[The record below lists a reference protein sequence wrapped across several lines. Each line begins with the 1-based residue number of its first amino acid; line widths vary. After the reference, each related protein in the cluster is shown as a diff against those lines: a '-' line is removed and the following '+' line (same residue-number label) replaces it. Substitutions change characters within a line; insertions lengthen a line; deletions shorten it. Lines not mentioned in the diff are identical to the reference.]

1 MSGIRVLI
9 VDDSLVFREMLS
21 KELMPHLP
29 SGSVIE
35 KAMDP
40 FEARDKIL
48 AFDPDVMLLDIE
60 MPKMDGVEFLRRL
73 LSQYDQPTIMLSGTP
88 EYRQLALSA
97 GAVDFVVKPSG
108 NLRLAGG
115 DFFIS
120 LAAKLCAAA
129 TARTSQHKEM
139 KRLIAL
145 GASTGGTEALASV
158 LNAMEPPLPP
168 IVIVQHI
175 PPMFSRLFAERLDHD
190 TKFSV
195 KEAENG
201 DVATPNHVYVA
212 PGDKHLRVMGRR
224 GPIRISCKK
233 GEKVNGHCPS
243 VDVMFDSV
251 AENVGLAAL
260 GVIFTGMGSD
270 GAKGLLKVRAS
281 GAMTIGQ
288 DERTCVVYGMP
299 RVAYEIGAVKQQLPL
314 QMIPGAITAWAHG
327 V

>member
-48 AFDPDVMLLDIE
+48 TFNPDVMLLDIE

-108 NLRLAGG
+108 NLRLPGG

-129 TARTSQHKEM
+129 TGRTSQHKEM

-158 LNAMEPPLPP
+158 LNAMEPPLPLEQKLQR
-168 IVIVQHI
+168 IQNYLS
-175 PPMFSRLFAERLDHD
+175 SRYAARTAFASEFCRPEIR
-190 TKFSV
+190 TR
-195 KEAENG
+195 
-201 DVATPNHVYVA
+201 
-212 PGDKHLRVMGRR
+212 PGLQ
-224 GPIRISCKK
+224 ICS
-233 GEKVNGHCPS
+233 
-243 VDVMFDSV
+243 
-251 AENVGLAAL
+251 LQ
-260 GVIFTGMGSD
+260 
-270 GAKGLLKVRAS
+270 S
-281 GAMTIGQ
+281 GI
-288 DERTCVVYGMP
+288 
-299 RVAYEIGAVKQQLPL
+299 
-314 QMIPGAITAWAHG
+314 
-327 V
+327 